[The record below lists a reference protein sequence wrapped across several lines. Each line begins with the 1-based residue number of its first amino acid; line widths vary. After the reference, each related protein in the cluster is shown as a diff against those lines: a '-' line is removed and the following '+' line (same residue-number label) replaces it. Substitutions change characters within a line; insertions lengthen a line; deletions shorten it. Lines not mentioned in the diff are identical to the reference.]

1 MPHREM
7 NMQRYE
13 FENKVSDED
22 YRKAKLVL
30 MNVEAVIRTGKTAD
44 ILKTCGVEVIEILY
58 LLVEDRGKLIDEVGD
73 LKAEVASLL
82 KENRKL
88 REFKELIIKAAK
100 EE

>member
-1 MPHREM
+1 
-7 NMQRYE
+7 MQRYE
-13 FENKVSDED
+13 FEKLIGHKVSDED

-73 LKAEVASLL
+73 LKAEVTSLL

-88 REFKELIIKAAK
+88 REFKNLIIKAAK
-100 EE
+100 EK

>member
-1 MPHREM
+1 MER
-7 NMQRYE
+7 QD
-13 FENKVSDED
+13 FEKLVGHEVSDED

-30 MNVEAVIRTGKTAD
+30 MNVEAVIRTGKAAN

-58 LLVEDRGKLIDEVGD
+58 LLVEDRGKLIDEVSD
-73 LKAEVASLL
+73 LKAEVTSLL

-88 REFKELIIKAAK
+88 REFKEQIIKAAK